1 MMTYESGH
9 VKHQAEADGPRL
21 AARLF
26 GIILAPGSTFVAI
39 ARRPHP
45 WGILIVI
52 CLSVGGTSGW
62 LISTEVGQ
70 QAALEQ
76 QVQAMESFGLTISDE
91 MYIGMRRGL
100 ENAIYFA
107 AGGVIVW
114 VPLLVLLI
122 AGAVWIV
129 WYVAFGVNAS
139 FKAIYAVVAH
149 IGVVNIVQQVFV
161 VPLNY
166 TRGAMTNPATLGIF
180 FPMFDVNT
188 FAQRTLSLVD
198 FFVVWQLF
206 LLSIGVAVLYKRRT
220 APIAAT
226 FYSLYAV
233 TAIIGGL
240 VMSRM
245 GG

>member
-1 MMTYESGH
+1 MTDESGH
-9 VKHQAEADGPRL
+9 VKHQTAADGPRL

-26 GIILAPGSTFVAI
+26 GIILAPRNTFVAI
-39 ARRPHP
+39 VRCPHP
-45 WGILIVI
+45 WGVLIAV
-52 CLSVGGTSGW
+52 CLSVGGASGW

-91 MYIGMRRGL
+91 MYTGMRRGL
-100 ENAIYFA
+100 DNAIYFA

-114 VPLLVLLI
+114 VPLLALLI
-122 AGAVWIV
+122 AGVVWIV
-129 WYVAFGVNAS
+129 CYVAFGVNAP

-149 IGVVNIVQQVFV
+149 VGVVNIVQQVFV

-166 TRGAMTNPATLGIF
+166 TRGAMTNPATLGVF
-180 FPMFDVNT
+180 FPMLDVNT
-188 FAQRTLSLVD
+188 FAQRALSLVD
-198 FFVVWQLF
+198 LFVVWQLF
-206 LLSIGVAVLYKRRT
+206 LLAIGVAVLYKRRT

-226 FYSLYAV
+226 FYGLYAV

-240 VMSRM
+240 VLSRM